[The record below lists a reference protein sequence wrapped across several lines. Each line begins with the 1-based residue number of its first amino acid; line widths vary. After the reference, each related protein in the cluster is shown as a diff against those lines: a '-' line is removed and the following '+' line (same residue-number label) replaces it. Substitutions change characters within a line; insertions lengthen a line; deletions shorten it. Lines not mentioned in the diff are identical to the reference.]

1 MLLAKIIMSCWLAAS
16 VISDQ
21 QTNVKN
27 AHDASSSVNSGI
39 SLGDDSGREKTSGK
53 MVSVTKALVPFST
66 LLIEGAFDVEVQRCA
81 DHRITVNADKTAAE
95 YVIINASNEK
105 LSVGL
110 KKNYNL
116 DGKIKLII
124 ELPALARLDFSGA
137 GNIAINDVAGEKLEI
152 FAENAA
158 GDLIISGKVKDFK
171 LKING
176 AVSVDA
182 GKLVAQNVDVDAKGA
197 SSATVNARN
206 SLNAKAAGAATVRY
220 SGAPKALK
228 EQTSEAGSLE
238 NIK

>member
-1 MLLAKIIMSCWLAAS
+1 MLFVKIIMGCWLAAS

-27 AHDASSSVNSGI
+27 VHDASSSVNSGI
-39 SLGDDSGREKTSGK
+39 STDSDSGREKPSGGT
-53 MVSVTKALVPFST
+53 VSVTKALAPFT
-66 LLIEGAFDVEVQRCA
+66 ALAIDGAFDVEVQRCA
-81 DHRITVNADKTAAE
+81 DCRITVSAGRSAIEDVT
-95 YVIINASNEK
+95 INASNGK
-105 LSVGL
+105 LCVGL
-110 KKNYNL
+110 KKDYTP

-124 ELPALARLDFSGA
+124 ELPLLARLDFSGA
-137 GNIAINDVAGEKLEI
+137 GNIVINDVAGERLEI

-158 GDLIISGKVKDFK
+158 GDLVISGNVKDFR

-182 GKLVAQNVDVDAKGA
+182 GKLMAQNADVDAKGA
-197 SSATVNARN
+197 STATVNVQG

-220 SGAPKALK
+220 CGTPKSLK
-228 EQTSEAGSLE
+228 EQTSGAGSLE